1 MSTHTTP
8 RTPRTPGTSGTS
20 EQTRRRPSLRL
31 TSGGAVRMLQQQG
44 ALVMLAA
51 IVLVMTLLYDTFAT
65 TANVSQIAN
74 QAAFLAIIALGMTF
88 VIFTGG
94 IDLSAGSV
102 YALGGVLAAWGSQ
115 YGVLPAVA
123 VALVGCGALGLVQ
136 GLIIAKGR
144 LPAFI
149 VTLAGL
155 MFARGLLL
163 TLTDSGTVTY
173 KVPAGSPLLSLA
185 QEKVLGLGL
194 HSWLAIALFLIGGI
208 VLRRTAYGST
218 LLAIGGQPD
227 AAVLMGLPVVRSTI
241 VAYTVSGA
249 LSGLAGVCVASYT
262 ASGVTT
268 LGVGLELQAIS
279 AVVIGGTLLTGG
291 AGTVLGTL
299 VGVLLLQVIA
309 NWINRIGLSNTNWQS
324 VVSGVVLLVVAT
336 GQASL
341 HRTRRS

>member
-1 MSTHTTP
+1 MTTT
-8 RTPRTPGTSGTS
+8 RTP
-20 EQTRRRPSLRL
+20 TRRRGPASWDPAR
-31 TSGGAVRMLQQQG
+31 AAQRQG

-51 IVLVMTLLYDTFAT
+51 ICLVMTLMYDTFAT
-65 TANVSQIAN
+65 EANVTQIAN
-74 QAAFLAIIALGMTF
+74 QASFLAIIALGMTF
-88 VIFTGG
+88 VILTGG
-94 IDLSAGSV
+94 IDLSVGSV

-115 YGVLPAVA
+115 HGVGVA
-123 VALVGCGALGLVQ
+123 VLLAVGVCAAIGLVQ
-136 GLIIAKGR
+136 GLVIGKGG

-163 TLTDSGTVTY
+163 SLTDSGAITY
-173 KVPAGSPLLSLA
+173 KVPPDSPLLALTRD
-185 QEKVLGLGL
+185 KVLGLGL
-194 HSWLAIALFLIGGI
+194 HCWLAIALFVVGAL
-208 VLRRTAYGST
+208 VLRRTAYGAT

-227 AAVLMGLPVVRSTI
+227 AATLMGLPVVRSTV
-241 VAYTVSGA
+241 VAYTASGA
-249 LSGLAGVCVASYT
+249 LAGLAGVCVASYT

-299 VGVLLLQVIA
+299 VGVVLLQVIA

-324 VVSGVVLLVVAT
+324 VVSGAVLLVVAT
-336 GQASL
+336 GQAWL
-341 HRTRRS
+341 NRAQRSSR